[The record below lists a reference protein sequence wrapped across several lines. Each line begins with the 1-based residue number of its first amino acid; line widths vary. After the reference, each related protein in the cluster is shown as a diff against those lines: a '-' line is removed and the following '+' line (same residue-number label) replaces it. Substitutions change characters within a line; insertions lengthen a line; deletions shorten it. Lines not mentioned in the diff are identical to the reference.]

1 MAAHDP
7 RWTLAE
13 LADEL
18 SRALS
23 ATALVPADARAREVP
38 DARTIRYYT
47 TLGLLDRPAELR
59 GRTAFYGRRHLAQ
72 LVAIKRLQAEGRT
85 LAEVQERLAGL
96 TARGLSA
103 LAALPAAPSSAAEGP
118 AADQPVAETPASPAV
133 PKPPAAPAASRPR
146 FWATSP
152 AASSSSS
159 SSRASEP
166 STAIPACALAVSL
179 EPGVQLL
186 FTPSRALTAADLDA
200 LRAASAQVLALL
212 SERGLVPTLTERG
225 LPTHGEPRQ
234 PTHGERGLPT
244 LTEPR
249 QPTHGE
255 RGQPNPSLASLTFPQ
270 ALAESAPSS
279 DDPEEGAPR

>member
-13 LADEL
+13 LVDEL

-59 GRTAFYGRRHLAQ
+59 GRTALYGRRHLAQ

-103 LAALPAAPSSAAEGP
+103 LAALPAASSSAAAEP
-118 AADQPVAETPASPAV
+118 AAEQPGAEPPASPAAR
-133 PKPPAAPAASRPR
+133 KLPAASRPR
-146 FWATSP
+146 FWAASP
-152 AASSSSS
+152 AAPSSSS

-166 STAIPACALAVSL
+166 SEALPACALAVSL
-179 EPGVQLL
+179 ESGVQLL

-200 LRAASAQVLALL
+200 LRAASAQVLAVLL
-212 SERGLVPTLTERG
+212 ERGLVPTLPERG
-225 LPTHGEPRQ
+225 LP
-234 PTHGERGLPT
+234 
-244 LTEPR
+244 
-249 QPTHGE
+249 
-255 RGQPNPSLASLTFPQ
+255 NASLASLTFPR